1 MARMWESWIARG
13 EPPVMIDKVLDI
25 NVNAVS
31 TDATLLASIAIIL
44 GTIFVVIEMRD
55 NKRLVEASFKQANTA
70 ALQLKQNH
78 ELATVDLIT
87 KMYDFANS
95 LEVQRS
101 WFTVVNTQVSS
112 YEEFEKLPKEDQLA
126 FQQIASLFESVGLL
140 VEKGFIK
147 EELADEMFATRLA
160 WQKLEPFV
168 KGTREKYSSEEYYVW
183 MEKLRNRLQKG
194 PGIA

>member
-1 MARMWESWIARG
+1 M
-13 EPPVMIDKVLDI
+13 VLEI
-25 NVNAVS
+25 SLNTVS
-31 TDATLLASIAIIL
+31 TDATLLASVAIIL

-87 KMYDFANS
+87 KLYDFANS

-101 WFTVVNTQVSS
+101 WFTVVNTKISS
-112 YEEFEKLPKEDQLA
+112 YEEFEKLSKEDQLA

-140 VEKGFIK
+140 VEKGFVQ
-147 EELADEMFATRLA
+147 EELADDMFATRLA
-160 WQKLEPFV
+160 WQRLEPFV
-168 KGTREKYSSEEYYVW
+168 KGMREKYRSEDYYIW
-183 MEKLRNRLQKG
+183 MEKLSDRLLKG